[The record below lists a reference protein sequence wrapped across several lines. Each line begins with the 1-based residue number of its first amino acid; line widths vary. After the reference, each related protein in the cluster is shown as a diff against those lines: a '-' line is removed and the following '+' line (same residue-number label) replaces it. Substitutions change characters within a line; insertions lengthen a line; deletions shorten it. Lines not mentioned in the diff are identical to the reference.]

1 MILNFTQDRLLD
13 NLVIQNNPLETC
25 AILIGNKID
34 NKFVVDEI
42 IPVENTESSTIRFNV
57 QEEKLLEIYAY
68 SERINRAVIG
78 IFHSHPSEAY
88 PSITDIQFME
98 INPVPWIIKS
108 TITNQKRCFTLNEFT
123 SSNKSKVVEIGISI
137 TKG

>member
-1 MILNFTQDRLLD
+1 ME
-13 NLVIQNNPLETC
+13 NNPLETC
-25 AILIGNKID
+25 AILLGNRIE
-34 NKFVVDEI
+34 NKFVVEEI
-42 IPVENTESSTIRFNV
+42 IPVENTESSTIRFNI

-68 SERINRAVIG
+68 SERTNRAVIG

-88 PSITDIQFME
+88 PSKTDIQFME

-108 TITNQKRCFTLNEFT
+108 TITNQKRCFTLNEST
-123 SSNKSKVVEIGISI
+123 NSNKSKVVEIGISI